1 MINVICHLDEI
12 QSHLGDGSLSV
23 LVWILLIRLTEVGRP
38 TQKGLYHF
46 LRLNPGL
53 QHEET
58 KQTNKKKPI
67 ASTSSHC
74 SLS

>member
-1 MINVICHLDEI
+1 MINVSCHLDEI
-12 QSHLGDGSLSV
+12 QSYLGDGSLGV
-23 LVWILLIRLTEVGRP
+23 LVGILLIKLTEVGRL
-38 TQKGLYHF
+38 TQKGLYHS

-58 KQTNKKKPI
+58 KQTTRQKNMP
-67 ASTSSHC
+67 STSSHC